1 MVREEE
7 GVEKEGDGVGKEKSA
22 GGSRGK
28 SAFCFSEKQKGL
40 SMADRVKGH
49 MVRGGS
55 DTKSNQAPREASG
68 AGAHL

>member
-28 SAFCFSEKQKGL
+28 SAFCFSEAGEGVEKEEG
-40 SMADRVKGH
+40 GG
-49 MVRGGS
+49 RGGGRGELR
-55 DTKSNQAPREASG
+55 A
-68 AGAHL
+68 AGFLW